1 MVHELFDSPLRPM
14 RQPRFSHNGSVSP
27 NENCPSAAGNGPE
40 PSPSFPRQYM
50 ASPAKLN
57 DRNVLYFLGSKIPS
71 SVPGRRSSL
80 GCIKEKITK
89 PPSVILP
96 DRQFDA
102 RMDMQDTASLRKS
115 LRRAKSLKHSIDP
128 APASGASAHV
138 STLKRL

>member
-1 MVHELFDSPLRPM
+1 MVRELFDSPLRPM

-27 NENCPSAAGNGPE
+27 NENCPSVAGNGSE

-89 PPSVILP
+89 PPSVIFP
-96 DRQFDA
+96 EKQFDA
-102 RMDMQDTASLRKS
+102 RIENQDTASLKKS
-115 LRRAKSLKHSIDP
+115 LRRSKSLKHSMDP
-128 APASGASAHV
+128 TASSGASGPV